1 MKEPVRRKQRGN
13 VNKRKPQTTTMAKF
27 YGFKRKKGEKQ
38 KTRSIRICESKTITR
53 LVVVEKCH
61 L

>member
-27 YGFKRKKGEKQ
+27 YGFKRKKGDKQ
-38 KTRSIRICESKTITR
+38 KTRSIRI
-53 LVVVEKCH
+53 
-61 L
+61 